1 MNEKLSTSVLNS
13 TSSQREPSV
22 YVGGEVRNLTEA
34 NNIHLVLAFEGA
46 NYKES
51 LPLLI
56 AEQILGNGRKLGRLQ
71 QRVLNKNVF
80 IDGAQALNVNYSDTG
95 LFGIKLSGASS
106 HAKEILN
113 VAANTIVG
121 LKDISAADVE
131 LAKQSLKARF
141 NLNNA
146 CTARRLEDRTKA
158 LYYLGRTN
166 ENVSSEIDGVTL
178 EQVQAAV
185 SKSLRSPLTFV
196 ARGG

>member
-1 MNEKLSTSVLNS
+1 M
-13 TSSQREPSV
+13 
-22 YVGGEVRNLTEA
+22 
-34 NNIHLVLAFEGA
+34 
-46 NYKES
+46 
-51 LPLLI
+51 
-56 AEQILGNGRKLGRLQ
+56 
-71 QRVLNKNVF
+71 
-80 IDGAQALNVNYSDTG
+80 
-95 LFGIKLSGASS
+95 
-106 HAKEILN
+106 
-113 VAANTIVG
+113 AANTIVG
-121 LKDISAADVE
+121 LKDISSADVE

-158 LYYLGRTN
+158 LYYLGKTN

>member
-1 MNEKLSTSVLNS
+1 M
-13 TSSQREPSV
+13 
-22 YVGGEVRNLTEA
+22 RNLTEA

>member
-121 LKDISAADVE
+121 LKDISVADVE

>member
-1 MNEKLSTSVLNS
+1 M
-13 TSSQREPSV
+13 
-22 YVGGEVRNLTEA
+22 RNLTEA

-106 HAKEILN
+106 HVNYKLLR
-113 VAANTIVG
+113 
-121 LKDISAADVE
+121 LKKFSMWLPIPS
-131 LAKQSLKARF
+131 
-141 NLNNA
+141 
-146 CTARRLEDRTKA
+146 
-158 LYYLGRTN
+158 
-166 ENVSSEIDGVTL
+166 
-178 EQVQAAV
+178 
-185 SKSLRSPLTFV
+185 
-196 ARGG
+196 